1 MRNMYKTIVNVL
13 TFALRRRSTG
23 ILWTKFKL
31 RLKELGKSEA
41 TEAREW
47 AASKSE
53 DAASFMSKLDSN
65 LQIETH
71 LFVQKVF
78 FESVPTV
85 QQLAFKGI
93 DLGGGGSIDL
103 IYFLCRFLKPN
114 YVLETGVAAGWSS
127 YAVLEALSENEKGFL
142 DSSDLPYFRI
152 ENPEQYIGIL
162 VPDRLRNL
170 KNWNLQTKGDT
181 ENLKGFLRGNRKYSI
196 VHYDSDKRK
205 TSRLDFLKRI
215 EPWLDNKAVLIMDDI
230 QDNLAFQEY
239 VLSRTLTFKVFEYEG
254 KYIGIIFQD
263 DSLNPR

>member
-1 MRNMYKTIVNVL
+1 MYKTITNVI
-13 TFALRRRSTG
+13 TFALRRGSTG
-23 ILWTKFKL
+23 ILWAKFRL

-53 DAASFMSKLDSN
+53 DAESFMSKLDSN

-71 LFVQKVF
+71 LFAQKVVS
-78 FESVPTV
+78 ESVPTV
-85 QQLAFKGI
+85 QKLAIKGI

-127 YAVLEALSENEKGFL
+127 YAVLEALSDNEKGFL

-162 VPDRLRNL
+162 VPDRLRNQ
-170 KNWNLQTKGDT
+170 KNWNLQTRGDT
-181 ENLKGFLRGNRKYSI
+181 ENLKEFLRGNKKYTL

-215 EPWLDNKAVLIMDDI
+215 EPWLDNEAVLIMDDI
-230 QDNLAFQEY
+230 QDNLAFKDY
-239 VLSRTLTFKVFEYEG
+239 VLSRTQTFKVFEYEG
-254 KYIGIIFQD
+254 KYIGIIFQNG
-263 DSLNPR
+263 SLNSR